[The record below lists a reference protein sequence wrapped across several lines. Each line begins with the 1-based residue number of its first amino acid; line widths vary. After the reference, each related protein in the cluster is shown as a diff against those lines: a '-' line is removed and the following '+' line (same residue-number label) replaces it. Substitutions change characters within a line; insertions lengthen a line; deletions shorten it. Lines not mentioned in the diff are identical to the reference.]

1 MIDPTA
7 LVTGLL
13 DAHNRRDAE
22 HLINLYATGATVHM
36 SDGQEPVTAEAWIE
50 VRDGMAESFPD
61 LTFTAGRVASVDTA
75 IMFEIRITG
84 TNDGPLHLNDA
95 DRRMLGTDA
104 RSLPPTGKAML
115 IDGVVVLEVA
125 DGLITTERHFLDLAT
140 SHEQLMLV
148 APAEVAAV
156 NHA

>member
-7 LVTGLL
+7 LVTDLL

-22 HLINLYATGATVHM
+22 HLSNLYATGATVHM
-36 SDGQEPVTAEAWIE
+36 SDGQGPVSANTWIE
-50 VRDGMAESFPD
+50 TRDGMVESFPD
-61 LTFTAGRVASVDTA
+61 LTFVAGRVASVDTA
-75 IMFEIRITG
+75 IMFEITITG

-104 RSLPPTGKAML
+104 RSLPPTGSTMR

-125 DGLITTERHFLDLAT
+125 RGLVTTERHFLDLAT

-148 APAEVAAV
+148 APAGATAAV
-156 NHA
+156 HP